1 MVHVPVLCEDGTS
14 SGGGGGVRGVNT
26 VLRGTLKAFGTWLGS
41 CRIGGTTHGAR
52 GEPGPWA
59 HRVVMARAPAKG
71 ETAGTSEQLC
81 SDLQADE
88 EAGLARGEGRA
99 TRAVWTRAVKAPRAE
114 PGHRSSGKQERM
126 KGEPHPANAP
136 RTGRAWG
143 GGGRGQ
149 PEETPGQVITAQSQ
163 EISTLGTVVRQGK
176 PRARTNGPGVG
187 MAARATA
194 YTWLPS

>member
-1 MVHVPVLCEDGTS
+1 ME
-14 SGGGGGVRGVNT
+14 
-26 VLRGTLKAFGTWLGS
+26 LGLAAAES
-41 CRIGGTTHGAR
+41 GGTTHGAR

-88 EAGLARGEGRA
+88 EAGLAGGEGRA

-114 PGHRSSGKQERM
+114 PGHRSSGKRERM

-136 RTGRAWG
+136 RTGRTWRG
-143 GGGRGQ
+143 GARTARGDPRTGCNCSKSRNQHTGHSGQTGQAEGQDERTRGGNGGKGHRLHLAAHLG
-149 PEETPGQVITAQSQ
+149 PAGPCSTPGT
-163 EISTLGTVVRQGK
+163 GK
-176 PRARTNGPGVG
+176 
-187 MAARATA
+187 
-194 YTWLPS
+194 L

>member
-1 MVHVPVLCEDGTS
+1 M
-14 SGGGGGVRGVNT
+14 
-26 VLRGTLKAFGTWLGS
+26 LRGTLKAFGTRLGS

-143 GGGRGQ
+143 EGGRGQ

-194 YTWLPS
+194 YTWLPT